1 MDVLTETCLRTG
13 CLSVFTPAGTQNHL
27 DPQVLFE
34 RLLLLIYAYGTG
46 TGTGIRAAA
55 AGDHPHTED
64 DLRYARRRY
73 LTVEACRQAARII
86 ANATFTSRQ
95 AALWG
100 EGTTAVASDST
111 HFSAFDQNIFTEWHS
126 RYRRTSAAS

>member
-1 MDVLTETCLRTG
+1 MVQVAWIQARTWANEGQGDLRLRHRHRDPRG
-13 CLSVFTPAGTQNHL
+13 GRRRSPA
-27 DPQVLFE
+27 
-34 RLLLLIYAYGTG
+34 
-46 TGTGIRAAA
+46 
-55 AGDHPHTED
+55 HPHTED

-95 AALWG
+95 TALWG

-126 RYRRTSAAS
+126 RYRVPVTTDP